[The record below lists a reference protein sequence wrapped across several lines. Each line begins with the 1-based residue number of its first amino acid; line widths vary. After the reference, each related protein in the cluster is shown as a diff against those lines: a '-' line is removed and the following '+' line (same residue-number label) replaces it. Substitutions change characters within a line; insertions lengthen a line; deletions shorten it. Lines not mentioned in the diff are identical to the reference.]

1 MEGRGLQSEGPIEG
15 PIEVWRGSVNAWE
28 CDEMG
33 HMNVRFHL
41 ARAMQGLA
49 TAAAAL
55 GMHNAFS
62 PSAPATLAVREHH
75 VRYLREARVG
85 APLHMTAGVLDIDE
99 SEATL
104 LLSLI
109 HSPTGEAASTF
120 VTRVAHISA
129 TEGRR
134 FPWPGRAVEAARRLQ
149 TALTAESGPRSITAA
164 APGGDE
170 VEAAGYEVIARGA
183 VAPEDCDV
191 FGRMRPEMLPAR
203 LSEGL
208 THLTVPLREAAR
220 REVGPAVRVGGA
232 ALEMRLSYF
241 DLPRSGALVELRS
254 AIVEVKPKSAR
265 FRHWLVDPLTG
276 AAWAAGEQVSIN
288 FDLDAR
294 KAIALSEESVERL
307 KPFVRGL

>member
-1 MEGRGLQSEGPIEG
+1 MQSKG

-62 PSAPATLAVREHH
+62 PSAPATLAVRGHH

-85 APLHMTAGVLDIDE
+85 APLHITAGVLEMDE

-120 VTRVAHISA
+120 VTRVAHVSA
-129 TEGRR
+129 AEGRR
-134 FPWPGRAVEAARRLQ
+134 FPWPARAVEAARRLE
-149 TALTAESGPRSITAA
+149 TALSAESGPRSVDSP
-164 APGGDE
+164 APSADE
-170 VEAAGYEVIARGA
+170 ARTAGYEVIARGA
-183 VAPEDCDV
+183 VGPEDCDV

-203 LSEGL
+203 ISEGL
-208 THLTVPLREAAR
+208 DHLTRPLREAAR
-220 REVGPAVRVGGA
+220 REAGPDVRVGGA
-232 ALEMRLSYF
+232 ALEMRLDYF

-254 AIVEVKPKSAR
+254 AIVEVRPKLAR

-276 AAWAAGEQVSIN
+276 SAWAAGEQVSIN

-294 KAIALSEESVERL
+294 KAIALSDEAVERL
-307 KPFVRGL
+307 QPFVRAS